1 MEEML
6 MEDEQG
12 GVTEDI
18 EAEEAT
24 EPTERE
30 KMLEDKLFCIQN
42 GVPEESCA
50 VVIAAASAMGNPD
63 RHAAITEVL
72 ERYPFFRPA
81 KNTHSDVT
89 TGVHIECIEEA
100 PLSGVEEAFFMANPD
115 CKM

>member
-6 MEDEQG
+6 IKDEQ
-12 GVTEDI
+12 VSVAEDMETEDI
-18 EAEEAT
+18 SES
-24 EPTERE
+24 TERE

-50 VVIAAASAMGNPD
+50 VVIAAASVMKSSD
-63 RHAAITEVL
+63 RQAAITEVL
-72 ERYPFFRPA
+72 ERYPFFKPG
-81 KNTHSDVT
+81 KSTNSDVT
-89 TGVHIECIEEA
+89 TGVHLECIEEA

>member
-1 MEEML
+1 MEEKL
-6 MEDEQG
+6 IEDEQVS
-12 GVTEDI
+12 VTEAVEKEDG
-18 EAEEAT
+18 A

-30 KMLEDKLFCIQN
+30 KILEDKLFCIQN

-63 RHAAITEVL
+63 RQAAIAEVL

-81 KNTHSDVT
+81 KNTHPDVT
-89 TGVHIECIEEA
+89 TGIHIECIEEA

-115 CKM
+115 CKI